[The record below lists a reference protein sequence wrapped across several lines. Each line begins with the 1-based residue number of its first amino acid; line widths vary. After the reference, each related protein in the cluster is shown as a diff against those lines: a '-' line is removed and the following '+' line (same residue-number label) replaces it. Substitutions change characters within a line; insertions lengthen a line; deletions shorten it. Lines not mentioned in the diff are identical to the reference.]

1 MKLHLKITTTK
12 HLNQNKMTEKE
23 KAEELIE
30 KFGKEL
36 APKVVDEI
44 INSSPSLPILGD
56 GGTFSEDIE
65 LSTIY
70 WQAVKQLLI
79 NL

>member
-1 MKLHLKITTTK
+1 MMNQNNTTTK
-12 HLNQNKMTEKE
+12 PLNQNKMKEKE